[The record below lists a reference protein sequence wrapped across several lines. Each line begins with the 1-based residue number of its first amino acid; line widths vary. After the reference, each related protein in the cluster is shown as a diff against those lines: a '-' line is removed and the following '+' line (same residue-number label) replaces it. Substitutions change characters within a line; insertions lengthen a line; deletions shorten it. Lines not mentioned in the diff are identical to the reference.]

1 MFRRITIIIMK
12 INTYV
17 YEVVFTINYVIIN
30 MNVIVIDH
38 LPSNQKKLNMLLHII
53 MILNNKSLLIMNI
66 ISCVDMIIL

>member
-1 MFRRITIIIMK
+1 MFRRITTIIMK
-12 INTYV
+12 INTYI

-38 LPSNQKKLNMLLHII
+38 LTSNQKKLNMLLHTI

>member
-1 MFRRITIIIMK
+1 MK

-38 LPSNQKKLNMLLHII
+38 LTSNQKKLNMLLHTI

>member
-1 MFRRITIIIMK
+1 MFRRITTIIMK

-38 LPSNQKKLNMLLHII
+38 LTSNQKKLNMLLHII

>member
-1 MFRRITIIIMK
+1 MK
-12 INTYV
+12 INTYI

-38 LPSNQKKLNMLLHII
+38 LTSNQKKLNMLLHII

>member
-1 MFRRITIIIMK
+1 MFRRITTIIMK

-38 LPSNQKKLNMLLHII
+38 LTSNQKKLNMLLHTI

>member
-17 YEVVFTINYVIIN
+17 YAVVFTVNYVIIN
-30 MNVIVIDH
+30 MSVIVIDH
-38 LPSNQKKLNMLLHII
+38 LTSNQKKLNMLLHII
-53 MILNNKSLLIMNI
+53 MILNNRSLLIMNI

>member
-1 MFRRITIIIMK
+1 MK

-38 LPSNQKKLNMLLHII
+38 LTSNQKKLNMLLHII

>member
-1 MFRRITIIIMK
+1 MYRRITIIIMK

-38 LPSNQKKLNMLLHII
+38 LTSNQKKLNMLLHII

-66 ISCVDMIIL
+66 ISCVDMIVL